1 MATNPMQRRSRNSFM
16 LGMLLMFVISAVI
29 IGFLAIQLLNKT
41 KQESVEKKTM
51 RNVCVLNTDVKSGQ
65 EITSD
70 MIKKIQVSTSLI
82 PSNAWGNIDML
93 ENYSLRDKEGN
104 EITTESGNNQDE
116 TRLVLNKNGR
126 RTEVKKEE
134 NTTNYYI
141 GDGDNKEYIELD
153 SVPIVAKVSMNANT
167 ILTAELISKADSIIQ
182 DDVRREEYN
191 VVILPV
197 DLSTGDYID
206 IRLMVNGQNY
216 IVVSKKEVEIP
227 IVNGVESADTMWANL
242 SEGEILYMSDAI
254 LTAASVPGA
263 KLYAVKYTEPGMQ
276 AAAMP
281 TYVVNEGTRDL
292 IRNNPN
298 ILEQAK
304 ETIRRRLEENQDLRT
319 NINNAIN
326 AEGSAQENQQSTM
339 EESMKNSLTTRREY
353 WDALATEATT
363 GEQNN

>member
-104 EITTESGNNQDE
+104 EITTESGNNQNE

-197 DLSTGDYID
+197 DLS
-206 IRLMVNGQNY
+206 
-216 IVVSKKEVEIP
+216 
-227 IVNGVESADTMWANL
+227 
-242 SEGEILYMSDAI
+242 
-254 LTAASVPGA
+254 
-263 KLYAVKYTEPGMQ
+263 
-276 AAAMP
+276 
-281 TYVVNEGTRDL
+281 
-292 IRNNPN
+292 
-298 ILEQAK
+298 
-304 ETIRRRLEENQDLRT
+304 
-319 NINNAIN
+319 
-326 AEGSAQENQQSTM
+326 
-339 EESMKNSLTTRREY
+339 
-353 WDALATEATT
+353 
-363 GEQNN
+363 